1 MGNAA
6 AKERLANFTRELEI
20 TKQLEDSTRKKS
32 KEILEMW
39 SEQLS
44 QKNSAMQATE
54 APVRNRSINVKE
66 ICSTRSFRL
75 NLDKR
80 HATTEHHSISWNGKA
95 PSSAYYS

>member
-44 QKNSAMQATE
+44 QKKFCNASNGGSGQKQVYQCKGDLFHAVFPIESRQTTCDDG
-54 APVRNRSINVKE
+54 APFHIMER
-66 ICSTRSFRL
+66 
-75 NLDKR
+75 
-80 HATTEHHSISWNGKA
+80 
-95 PSSAYYS
+95 